1 VTDEEIRQKRDLA
14 AGALYYDYGF
24 NEDVVAL
31 ADEAL
36 RRAKVWAVTFSED
49 YEDSSVIGVAW
60 SRAAAK
66 AVGEAFVRERYP
78 LLGPFDWREQ
88 EGLNE
93 HCRLTDRGFGYTL
106 AIEEF
111 DVTP

>member
-1 VTDEEIRQKRDLA
+1 VTDDEIRQKREHA
-14 AGALYYDYGF
+14 AGALFEGYGF

-36 RRAKVWAVTFSED
+36 RRAKVWVVTLSED
-49 YEDSSVIGVAW
+49 YEDSSVIGVAR
-60 SRAAAK
+60 SRESAK
-66 AVGEAFVRERYP
+66 VAGEAFVRGQYP
-78 LLGPFDWREQ
+78 LLGPFDWRAQ
-88 EGLNE
+88 DGLNE

-111 DVTP
+111 EVTP